1 MNKNNFIPIYMLYIC
16 LYLLCGCNTSKKQET
31 SQNISIKTD
40 SLEKKER
47 EKILFFG
54 NSLTAGYGLDIEETF
69 SAVLQK
75 KIDSLVL
82 DYVCINAGVS
92 GETSASALTR
102 IDWYLKEHF
111 SIIILET
118 GGNDGLRGITLTET
132 KKNIES
138 IILKIKNKKSGIRSI
153 LAGMQIPPNM
163 GEKYTSEFQS
173 LYPQI
178 STQYNIPLIPFLLE
192 NVAGI
197 PELNLPD
204 GIHPTAEGQKIVAEN
219 VWKKLYPLLQ

>member
-1 MNKNNFIPIYMLYIC
+1 M
-16 LYLLCGCNTSKKQET
+16 
-31 SQNISIKTD
+31 
-40 SLEKKER
+40 EKKER
-47 EKILFFG
+47 PKILFFG
-54 NSLTAGYGLDIEETF
+54 NSLTAGYGLDTEESF
-69 SAVLQK
+69 SSVLQK
-75 KIDSLVL
+75 KIDSLLL
-82 DYVCINAGVS
+82 DYTCINAGVS

-102 IDWYLKEHF
+102 IDWYLKEYF
-111 SIIILET
+111 PIIVLET
-118 GGNDGLRGITLTET
+118 GANDGLRGITLTET

-138 IILKIKNKKSGIRSI
+138 IILKIKKKSPHIHII

-163 GEKYTSEFQS
+163 GEQYISEFQS

-178 STQYNIPLIPFLLE
+178 STQFNIILIPFLLE

-204 GIHPTAEGQKIVAEN
+204 GIHPTAEGQKIVAAN